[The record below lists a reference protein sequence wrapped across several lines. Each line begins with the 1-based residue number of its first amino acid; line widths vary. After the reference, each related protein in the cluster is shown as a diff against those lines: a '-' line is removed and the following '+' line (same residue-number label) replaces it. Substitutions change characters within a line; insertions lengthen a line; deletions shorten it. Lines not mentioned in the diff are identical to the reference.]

1 MRREG
6 RRRVRRVRPRSG
18 LSRGGGGHGEGEV
31 LVEHCE
37 AGDVPVAREARSR
50 RPGVGNVAVAE
61 SLDRGGTFAERLL
74 NGSGSIADLE
84 QGLPRLV
91 ECIGGLH
98 AFSQLRLVSVI
109 LDHGAAEGTI

>member
-1 MRREG
+1 M
-6 RRRVRRVRPRSG
+6 
-18 LSRGGGGHGEGEV
+18 
-31 LVEHCE
+31 
-37 AGDVPVAREARSR
+37 PVAREARSR

-84 QGLPRLV
+84 QGL
-91 ECIGGLH
+91 H